1 MNSPDSRHRRLWLH
15 RTSRI
20 PVAPPIA
27 PTLALVWAA
36 LVCAAPFPDRAAAAV
51 DTTAAVAGLRHFAH
65 ACALDGGALWGRSL
79 YGPVALVDRAT
90 RLTIANRAD
99 SARAWSAL
107 DDAFIGQLPAGI
119 GLANTSF
126 DFGGA
131 RWAMVLL
138 PLPVDD
144 FALVA
149 LLAHES
155 FHRIQR
161 DLSLWGAGPPCP
173 HLDTRDGRLWLR
185 LELRALVV
193 AVRARGDG
201 AARATRDALT
211 FRRQRQRLFPGAD
224 SLESQLEI
232 QEGLAEYT
240 GDKLAL
246 AATGLSVER
255 VARDMERFEKR
266 ASYVRSM
273 AYGSG
278 PGLGLLLDRYAAG
291 WRRQLTRDSRLA
303 EMLARALRVTPPA
316 DPEAEARRRAGAY
329 GLVEV
334 EREEN
339 VRERERQARA
349 SDYRAR
355 LVEGPTLTLRA
366 GNINFSFDP
375 NSLVPLGDLGT
386 AYPTGTFMA
395 AWGKIEVE
403 SGGALVGP
411 DFTSLAVPAPS
422 DTSVRPVRGPGWRLE
437 LAPGWSVRTRS
448 DRPGSYEVTR

>member
-1 MNSPDSRHRRLWLH
+1 MKPPESLPRGPWLH
-15 RTSRI
+15 RPPRI
-20 PVAPPIA
+20 PVAAAIA
-27 PTLALVWAA
+27 SALA
-36 LVCAAPFPDRAAAAV
+36 LVCAAHVRAAPPPDRAALV
-51 DTTAAVAGLRHFAH
+51 DTTAAVAGLRRFAH
-65 ACALDGGALWGRSL
+65 ACALDGGALWDRSL
-79 YGPVALVDRAT
+79 CGPVALVDRGT

-107 DDAFIGQLPAGI
+107 DGVFIGNLPAGI
-119 GLANTSF
+119 ALANTSF

-131 RWAMVLL
+131 HWAMVLL

-173 HLDTRDGRLWLR
+173 HLDTRDGRVWLR
-185 LELRALVV
+185 LELRALAA
-193 AVRARGDG
+193 AVRARGAS
-201 AARATRDALT
+201 AARAAGDALV
-211 FRRQRQRLFPGAD
+211 FRWQRQRLFAGAD

-240 GDKLAL
+240 GCKLAL
-246 AATGLSVER
+246 AATDRSEER
-255 VARDMERFEKR
+255 VARNMEGFEKR

-273 AYGSG
+273 AYGTG

-291 WRRQLTRDSRLA
+291 WRRRLTPDSRLA
-303 EMLARALRVTPPA
+303 EMLARAVRVAPPA
-316 DPEAEARRRAGAY
+316 NLEAEARRRASAY
-329 GLVEV
+329 RLAEIEGQEDL
-334 EREEN
+334 
-339 VRERERQARA
+339 RERERQARA
-349 SDYRAR
+349 ADYRAR

-375 NSLVPLGDLGT
+375 NSLVPLGGLGT
-386 AYPTGTFMA
+386 AYPTGTFLA
-395 AWGKIEVE
+395 AWGKLEVE

-411 DFTSLAVPAPS
+411 DFASVTVPAPS
-422 DTSVRPVRGPGWRLE
+422 DTLARPVRGSGWRLE
-437 LAPGWSVRTRS
+437 LAPGWRVRMRL
-448 DRPGSYEVTR
+448 DRPGSFEVAR